1 MSSTSRFPGTG
12 VALGLAVGLLV
23 GLGLA
28 QPGRAAATTP
38 SAAPTV
44 PSGGAAIGAPAAAPA
59 ATTNGASVAS
69 SGTAIAYPYLP
80 GSPGIAPDHT
90 IVVTGVGQADMRS
103 DGSGRAAAQQT
114 AVAAA
119 LADAKAQATEIA
131 SATGLSISGVLS
143 VSASVSPYG
152 PVPYAVAAPG
162 EGPTLP
168 VTPPTVPQPV
178 YPQTLSVSVTVAYR
192 AG

>member
-1 MSSTSRFPGTG
+1 MSSTSRFLGTG
-12 VALGLAVGLLV
+12 AAFGLAVGLLV

-38 SAAPTV
+38 SSAPTL

-59 ATTNGASVAS
+59 ATNGASVAS
-69 SGTAIAYPYLP
+69 SGTAIAYPYFP

-114 AVAAA
+114 APAAA
-119 LADAKAQATEIA
+119 LADARAQAAEIA

-162 EGPTLP
+162 GGPTLP

-192 AG
+192 VA